1 MFVLPVSWGEP
12 PGSLRHAPD
21 YRTLPSFCRHNRLLH
36 TCPICSREQ
45 SVELRP
51 VLSSGAPKAAGAKS
65 RPDSGHGHGA
75 GAHGGA
81 VHGGA
86 GHSTAGRP
94 GSAGARRPAS
104 RATASRNTAAGVRVR
119 HLARGAEDGY
129 HSDLVPGLRSSADA
143 EGLAEEIA
151 FAAGRL
157 QWLESDPPGL
167 YAEVTDQSVDLEE
180 RTWLAFLIAYLGPLE
195 DDDPFACIAAA
206 RTSWASGEP
215 PSLDALRTG
224 PRGVHEEERG
234 VATIDA
240 YRAWAMR
247 AGSQAAAFT
256 GEPSW
261 TPERRFAR
269 AFERLAFP
277 GMHRDGRFELLV
289 LLGRLGCYD
298 MHAGVLELGG
308 ENEATV
314 AAKRALGIGDTMLLE
329 RRAAELASACE
340 VPLDALDLA
349 LHNWGQG
356 RRVGAG
362 IPADADPDA
371 DSQASARCALALD

>member
-1 MFVLPVSWGEP
+1 M
-12 PGSLRHAPD
+12 
-21 YRTLPSFCRHNRLLH
+21 
-36 TCPICSREQ
+36 
-45 SVELRP
+45 
-51 VLSSGAPKAAGAKS
+51 
-65 RPDSGHGHGA
+65 
-75 GAHGGA
+75 
-81 VHGGA
+81 HGGA
-86 GHSTAGRP
+86 GHGNAGRP
-94 GSAGARRPAS
+94 GSAGARRSVS
-104 RATASRNTAAGVRVR
+104 RATASRNAAGGVRVR

-167 YAEVTDQSVDLEE
+167 YAEVTDQSIDLEE

-224 PRGVHEEERG
+224 PRGVHEDERG
-234 VATIDA
+234 VATLDA

-349 LHNWGQG
+349 LHNWGRG
-356 RRVGAG
+356 G
-362 IPADADPDA
+362 
-371 DSQASARCALALD
+371 ASAPGSPRTRIRTRTRRRSALCARARLKGPRGN